1 MVQDTL
7 AIDNFYCANSH
18 RKNIE
23 TYINMC
29 RKIYIYRKIYLVGV
43 KSVFFTYI
51 YLNSS
56 IHV

>member
-7 AIDNFYCANSH
+7 AIGNFYCANSH

-29 RKIYIYRKIYLVGV
+29 RKIYIYRKIYLVDV
-43 KSVFFTYI
+43 KSVFGI
-51 YLNSS
+51 Y
-56 IHV
+56 